1 MVYWVEDRSPKG
13 SIIVSVF
20 GTVIFTGSAAEYPV
34 GLAAWVVSPMTCHLQ
49 PDYHFTP
56 LHRSAHQDALVL
68 AYRKY
73 LRTKC
78 EPRLPEH

>member
-1 MVYWVEDRSPKG
+1 MEDRSPKG

-20 GTVIFTGSAAEYPV
+20 GTVIFAGSAAEYPE
-34 GLAAWVVSPMTCHLQ
+34 GLAAWCASPYTSHLQ

-56 LHRSAHQDALVL
+56 LHRRAYQDALVL
-68 AYRKY
+68 AYKKF

-78 EPRLPEH
+78 EPRLS